1 MQTLTPSV
9 TEPQAKE
16 AIFSPGD
23 PTPSP
28 GLSSFEARISPPTVS
43 LDNPAL
49 RDYVARQRKRVKEY
63 VHPSQNPRA
72 LMELGDIHAIRG
84 EIHAAI
90 NCYKNAIALDSSLI
104 LGYKKIIPLLLNL
117 RRVDEADRFFSRLVG
132 ATNQHVDYVQDYS
145 LFQMSQFPTDLERI
159 KRVRHHLQALVEHN
173 PKHAALLNT
182 YGIVLLMW
190 FDDIDQARDQFL
202 RVLKFDDHNIHAN
215 NNFGLCCLYRGNND
229 EAKSYF
235 EKAIS
240 IDPNYVPGYE
250 NLAAN
255 ELSLGHNDEA
265 LTILTKALA
274 NGIHLTVPWQHNLG
288 WLLILRGDYQK
299 AKPIYVELSRAE
311 PSNNLV
317 LNNLGYCEERT
328 GDQDAAKKVYS
339 AAVMA
344 FREHQKSGVDEA
356 YRKASLNAYYNLGRV
371 LNGERDNNL
380 TDQIGK
386 EIIHLDGPN
395 ARGYYFRGAAAIR
408 EKKFVFAKAELEKAF
423 DLKPDFVD
431 PYIDLGFYYE
441 SIEHNY
447 DKAVYVLQTA
457 DEKGLQ
463 HPLVAN
469 NLAYA
474 YIKQGSLD
482 KAQRIL
488 QTKLE
493 HPALLATRGLFQMHK
508 GNVKEGNDLYK
519 KAIDTLKSER
529 AKDEAKQAW
538 HYELADYYRNQ
549 GMVQQAEDELRVAM
563 GVNVQTYIEQDIK
576 VLMAELKE
584 LSRDQPKLN

>member
-1 MQTLTPSV
+1 
-9 TEPQAKE
+9 
-16 AIFSPGD
+16 
-23 PTPSP
+23 
-28 GLSSFEARISPPTVS
+28 
-43 LDNPAL
+43 
-49 RDYVARQRKRVKEY
+49 
-63 VHPSQNPRA
+63 
-72 LMELGDIHAIRG
+72 
-84 EIHAAI
+84 
-90 NCYKNAIALDSSLI
+90 
-104 LGYKKIIPLLLNL
+104 
-117 RRVDEADRFFSRLVG
+117 
-132 ATNQHVDYVQDYS
+132 
-145 LFQMSQFPTDLERI
+145 
-159 KRVRHHLQALVEHN
+159 
-173 PKHAALLNT
+173 
-182 YGIVLLMW
+182 
-190 FDDIDQARDQFL
+190 
-202 RVLKFDDHNIHAN
+202 
-215 NNFGLCCLYRGNND
+215 
-229 EAKSYF
+229 
-235 EKAIS
+235 
-240 IDPNYVPGYE
+240 
-250 NLAAN
+250 
-255 ELSLGHNDEA
+255 
-265 LTILTKALA
+265 
-274 NGIHLTVPWQHNLG
+274 
-288 WLLILRGDYQK
+288 
-299 AKPIYVELSRAE
+299 
-311 PSNNLV
+311 
-317 LNNLGYCEERT
+317 
-328 GDQDAAKKVYS
+328 
-339 AAVMA
+339 MA